1 MSGAS
6 NIRLGQHMSRQRNF
20 FTERTKEVDNVPIEF
35 PNEQSYVTY
44 KLGSITIKDPEVI
57 AGVTNV
63 HQDESGK
70 RRKF

>member
-1 MSGAS
+1 
-6 NIRLGQHMSRQRNF
+6 MSRQRNF